1 MLLAQDHRVRKAPS
15 QMEIQAMGF
24 SRERWGPWAPL
35 SSLLALN
42 LKSSCLRHP
51 SAIPGGGHHTKH
63 RPLGL
68 RAGKLTYP
76 KASSLRLIAS
86 LLLFCE
92 MEEDLSQLGT

>member
-24 SRERWGPWAPL
+24 RRELWGPWVPL
-35 SSLLALN
+35 SSQLALN
-42 LKSSCLRHP
+42 LKSSCLRHL
-51 SAIPGGGHHTKH
+51 GGGHHTKH

-76 KASSLRLIAS
+76 KASSLNLTAS
-86 LLLFCE
+86 LPLFCE
-92 MEEDLSQLGT
+92 MEDLSHPGT